1 MTTAT
6 SMNASTRP
14 HGRAQIQNIFN
25 EAHEMTLLAKQ
36 TTIALMGRRKMLD
49 LGPVRRSVCKFP
61 REVAQFARTDWCRV
75 PDGQHK
81 ARPLHTRLSKP
92 LDVIYSSV
100 RVRAAS
106 MPIRKYIAGSAFDP
120 EAIAR
125 MTTALEGVRTILNI
139 HDPNDPMVETVA
151 KKIVSLASEGI

>member
-1 MTTAT
+1 
-6 SMNASTRP
+6 MNASTRP

-81 ARPLHTRLSKP
+81 ASLYTHAYQSPSTLS
-92 LDVIYSSV
+92 
-100 RVRAAS
+100 
-106 MPIRKYIAGSAFDP
+106 
-120 EAIAR
+120 
-125 MTTALEGVRTILNI
+125 IL
-139 HDPNDPMVETVA
+139 PF
-151 KKIVSLASEGI
+151 G